1 VGGIYS
7 GKTIQVFPQDLQD
20 FAWSAP
26 MRDLAGKV
34 GLSDVGLK
42 KLLRSHGVVTPPQGY
57 WNKVHAGRP
66 VPKRPEAPPRQP
78 GETGRVSLDERF
90 ATVLPAAESLP
101 SAGPFASAAVPED
114 LGDLHAQE
122 VRAIGKVA
130 VSRKLDRVHHGLTE
144 ILAQDERRRMKAAG
158 VPWHWDAPKF
168 DSPLDRR
175 RLRILNAIFMTLAK
189 RGHRAD
195 AYERDGEIHARATI
209 GDTYLGLSLEPAG
222 KRPGRGYGRDRTAVG
237 LPATTPL
244 QFSIDPD
251 FDRRAMT
258 TWSDDAAGT
267 LESRIVDIVARII
280 VAGEAKFRRGLRE
293 AEQRAEEYRRWQE
306 KQRQERIEARNRER
320 LQHLRR
326 SGELLRQAEDLR
338 ALIMRVRE
346 AVVAG
351 SVAADRDRLEAWES
365 WASAEADRL
374 DPILSGQIQT
384 HVAPPEPDE

>member
-1 VGGIYS
+1 MGGIYS
-7 GKTIQVFPQDLQD
+7 RKSIQVFPQDLQD

-66 VPKRPEAPPRQP
+66 VPKPPKAPPRQP

-90 ATVLPAAESLP
+90 ATVLMPAESLP

-114 LGDLHAQE
+114 LDDLYAQE
-122 VRAIGKVA
+122 VRAIGRVTVA
-130 VSRKLDRVHHGLTE
+130 RKLDRVHHGLTE
-144 ILAQDERRRMKAAG
+144 ILAQEERRRIRAAG

-195 AYERDGEIHARATI
+195 AYERDGEIHARVTI
-209 GDTYLGLSLEPAG
+209 GDTHLGFSLEPAG
-222 KRPGRGYGRDRTAVG
+222 NRPERGYGRDRTVG

-244 QFSIDPD
+244 QFSLDPD

-258 TWSDDAAGT
+258 IWSDDAAGT
-267 LESRIVDIVARII
+267 LESRIADIVARII

-293 AEQRAEEYRRWQE
+293 AEERAEEYRRWQE
-306 KQRQERIEARNRER
+306 KQRQERIEARNRQR
-320 LQHLRR
+320 LEHLRR

-338 ALIMRVRE
+338 ALIIRVRE
-346 AVVAG
+346 AAVTG
-351 SVAADRDRLEAWES
+351 SVAADRHNLEAWES

-374 DPILSGQIQT
+374 DPILSGQIRT
-384 HVAPPEPDE
+384 HLVPPEADD